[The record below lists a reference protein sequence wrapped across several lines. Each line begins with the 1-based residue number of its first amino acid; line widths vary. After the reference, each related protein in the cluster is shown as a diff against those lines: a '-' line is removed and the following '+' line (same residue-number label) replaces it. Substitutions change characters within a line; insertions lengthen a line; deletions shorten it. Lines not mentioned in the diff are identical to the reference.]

1 MNTLVQQWSGPWLDM
16 RLQMPQADAK
26 SDAQSDQLPPH
37 LSLLGLFYL
46 DSESKNSNVGDSD
59 AQANTWAPPTQTAH
73 DGTQANRSS
82 TASNTPSSSEKSDA
96 SAFGNR
102 AFVIHAP
109 FVTVNDEQDGSDDD
123 ATVIDW
129 SDDDA
134 TIVDGADTDTD
145 TTECCGDDEFVQ
157 IDPKYAT
164 LDHFIDQY
172 EGDDL
177 SKWNDMASAGQ
188 CIALE
193 RPIAAVQIL
202 SGKVDGATDEMKQAA
217 LQYVN
222 DNPSLQS
229 ALQRT
234 GALKSDGTVDQGK
247 MGDFLNSVHKNLEQ
261 ADNNIQE
268 YMKKHP
274 DADPDSLATARS
286 AALLQAY
293 IAITGEST
301 GHQDAGGKNHSYNGG
316 KGGGMV
322 ATKEQ
327 VFNLTKNDG
336 FADAVKNSAKALSTN
351 GGFDALDRAGVDKAT
366 NKADNLINDDNLT
379 SFIKDEAPTDE
390 QSDLSFLKDAGLKN
404 ITANTD
410 ISTLNQDIFAHP
422 GNYTAEQKAAVMC
435 KLMQTLINVQAGG
448 SDHLRN
454 VDETVKVLSQDIQT
468 LAKDPAVGE
477 YLKKNLPPEMESLA
491 QLFEKAGGGAAS
503 SGGAE
508 GTDSSGN
515 GSSSANPTDI
525 IDTIK
530 DAVKG
535 TKDVGSWVARGAGA
549 AGEAAAETGEVATK
563 IATTAAR
570 VAGNVAGEAVA
581 GIVGAVSTVLDALGP
596 IGEIAG
602 VIATIVSAIVEAV
615 HKKQNQ
621 EKFADNVN
629 PTLQQFGI
637 PLPT

>member
-1 MNTLVQQWSGPWLDM
+1 
-16 RLQMPQADAK
+16 
-26 SDAQSDQLPPH
+26 
-37 LSLLGLFYL
+37 
-46 DSESKNSNVGDSD
+46 
-59 AQANTWAPPTQTAH
+59 
-73 DGTQANRSS
+73 
-82 TASNTPSSSEKSDA
+82 
-96 SAFGNR
+96 
-102 AFVIHAP
+102 
-109 FVTVNDEQDGSDDD
+109 
-123 ATVIDW
+123 
-129 SDDDA
+129 
-134 TIVDGADTDTD
+134 
-145 TTECCGDDEFVQ
+145 
-157 IDPKYAT
+157 
-164 LDHFIDQY
+164 
-172 EGDDL
+172 
-177 SKWNDMASAGQ
+177 MASAAH

-193 RPIAAVQIL
+193 RPIAAMQIL
-202 SGKVDGATDEMKQAA
+202 SGQVDGATDEMKQAA
-217 LQYVN
+217 LQFVN
-222 DNPSLQS
+222 DNPSLKS
-229 ALQRT
+229 GLQQT
-234 GALKSDGTVDQGK
+234 GALKSDGTIDQGK
-247 MGDFLNSVHKNLEQ
+247 MAQFLESTHKNLEQ
-261 ADNNIQE
+261 ADSNVRD

-274 DADPDSLATARS
+274 NADPDSIAAVNS
-286 AALLQAY
+286 AALLRAY
-293 IAITGEST
+293 LTITGQST
-301 GHQDAGGKNHSYNGG
+301 GHQDAGGKNHSYDGG

-322 ATKEQ
+322 ATKKQ
-327 VFNLTKNDG
+327 VEDLQNNDG
-336 FADAVKNSAKALSTN
+336 FDDAIKTAAKAWSTN

-366 NKADNLINDDNLT
+366 NKADNLINADNLA
-379 SFIKDEAPTDE
+379 SFIKDEAPTDQ

-454 VDETVKVLSQDIQT
+454 VDETVKVLAQDIQT
-468 LAKDPAVGE
+468 LAKDPAVVE

-491 QLFEKAGGGAAS
+491 QLFEKAGGGSALN
-503 SGGAE
+503 GDAE

-535 TKDVGSWVARGAGA
+535 TKDVGSWVTRGVGA

-570 VAGNVAGEAVA
+570 VVGNVAGEAVA

>member
-1 MNTLVQQWSGPWLDM
+1 MNTLVQQWSSPWLNTG
-16 RLQMPQADAK
+16 LQIPEADAKGNK
-26 SDAQSDQLPPH
+26 SDAQSDKFPSH
-37 LSLLGLFYL
+37 LSLLGLSYL
-46 DSESKNSNVGDSD
+46 DLEWEDSD
-59 AQANTWAPPTQTAH
+59 VDDSDSETDTWAPPAQTAH
-73 DGTQANRSS
+73 DGTKANQSG
-82 TASNTPSSSEKSDA
+82 TESNTPSSSAKSDT

-102 AFVIHAP
+102 TFVIRAP
-109 FVTVNDEQDGSDDD
+109 FVTVNDEQD
-123 ATVIDW
+123 W
-129 SDDDA
+129 SDDDS

-145 TTECCGDDEFVQ
+145 TTECGCDDEFIQ
-157 IDPKYAT
+157 GDPKYAA
-164 LDHFIDQY
+164 LDNFIDQY

-177 SKWNDMASAGQ
+177 SKWNDMASADQ
-188 CIALE
+188 CIQLE
-193 RPIAAVQIL
+193 RPIAAMQIL
-202 SGKVDGATDEMKQAA
+202 SGQVDGATDEMKQAA

-222 DNPSLQS
+222 DNPSLKS

-234 GALKSDGTVDQGK
+234 GALKDDGTVDQGK
-247 MGDFLNSVHKNLEQ
+247 MGDFLKSVHKNLEQ

-293 IAITGEST
+293 IAITGQST

-322 ATKEQ
+322 ATKQQ
-327 VFNLTKNDG
+327 VCDLQNNSGFSDALKN
-336 FADAVKNSAKALSTN
+336 AAKALSTN
-351 GGFDALDRAGVDKAT
+351 GGFDAIDRAGVDKAT

-379 SFIKDEAPTDE
+379 SFIKEEAPTDE

-404 ITANTD
+404 VTANTD

-454 VDETVKVLSQDIQT
+454 VDETVKVLTQDIQT
-468 LAKDPAVGE
+468 LANDPAVGE
-477 YLKKNLPPEMESLA
+477 YLKKKLPPEMESLA

-503 SGGAE
+503 NGAE
-508 GTDSSGN
+508 SADSSASGN
-515 GSSSANPTDI
+515 GSSSANPLDI

-530 DAVKG
+530 DAVKD
-535 TKDVGSWVARGAGA
+535 TKDIGSWLTRGAGA

-581 GIVGAVSTVLDALGP
+581 GIVSAVSTVLDALGP